1 MALKPLPFGA
11 IIAGTQGRVV
21 SFSHIAAAI
30 LADADGLFLH
40 GGLIAGVHHEHA
52 KRLAVFS
59 LGPRRS
65 APRPAFSKF
74 ESYQAALSSL

>member
-40 GGLIAGVHHEHA
+40 GGLIAGVHH
-52 KRLAVFS
+52 
-59 LGPRRS
+59 
-65 APRPAFSKF
+65 
-74 ESYQAALSSL
+74 